1 AAQSE
6 QFSSFTRT
14 ANQPARGHALPLT
27 QFLTMPSE
35 ARGDSR
41 PRRRHRHRRHSS
53 SRDRR
58 RSDNR
63 SNSRRKAFN
72 AVSGTTATA
81 KELVASF
88 KTMTLSK
95 SMLQH
100 PPPPLPPIPATRSAA
115 YPAAT
120 TTLDDEDDEN
130 AFTLLDCMSI
140 VLGGGDSLDKRRSQ
154 RQRGLNL
161 QDAMNTVSS
170 RSSSSSRDHRSH
182 RATRHRHCRRCQEHH
197 LRRHEQ
203 RQRHQRR
210 ASPAAGDAAAAA
222 TVAVDPD
229 ADAAAWQKRQPLP
242 LAARRSCFGGFE
254 RIDNPISVEEAAPL
268 ATPQPL
274 AERAREAVQPP
285 GAACWLF
292 RCAEL
297 PLLPHTA
304 ASVRLPPTPP
314 PLHSPASPMST
325 SVTGTTASEQRRHR
339 RHHRHCRHRCRR
351 TLDDNGDCDGNGD
364 GDLRDRQRHRSRR
377 RRSLRQLEG
386 GVGDE
391 IAAASYDDSII
402 DISASTLAIDVGRS
416 VAAAPSRRHLLE
428 PPMPPSHRVRVP
440 AGATSGQPPPK
451 PPTAAAAATA
461 AAANAALVYGGR
473 LTRKAARTA
482 RSVSRQ
488 LRRAMCGRHAETEDL
503 EGRQAPVESQLCD
516 QLKQLQRQQQQQHE
530 VQSELPAASCQLSNA
545 NANNDKAEAGGRCR
559 CSDDDDED
567 FSSLLRT
574 LDRARRRQRRHSA
587 NQSEVHAAPAHF
599 EFFVRAGESLTS
611 SASPSSRSF
620 VSEDSQTQQQQMPPP
635 PPPSRGSRR
644 PHGNLSRKIELINSM
659 AESLLGLSQSL
670 KGCVGNINKSLGLM
684 CEPE

>member
-1 AAQSE
+1 
-6 QFSSFTRT
+6 
-14 ANQPARGHALPLT
+14 
-27 QFLTMPSE
+27 
-35 ARGDSR
+35 
-41 PRRRHRHRRHSS
+41 
-53 SRDRR
+53 
-58 RSDNR
+58 
-63 SNSRRKAFN
+63 
-72 AVSGTTATA
+72 
-81 KELVASF
+81 
-88 KTMTLSK
+88 
-95 SMLQH
+95 
-100 PPPPLPPIPATRSAA
+100 
-115 YPAAT
+115 
-120 TTLDDEDDEN
+120 
-130 AFTLLDCMSI
+130 
-140 VLGGGDSLDKRRSQ
+140 
-154 RQRGLNL
+154 
-161 QDAMNTVSS
+161 
-170 RSSSSSRDHRSH
+170 
-182 RATRHRHCRRCQEHH
+182 
-197 LRRHEQ
+197 
-203 RQRHQRR
+203 
-210 ASPAAGDAAAAA
+210 
-222 TVAVDPD
+222 
-229 ADAAAWQKRQPLP
+229 
-242 LAARRSCFGGFE
+242 
-254 RIDNPISVEEAAPL
+254 
-268 ATPQPL
+268 PL
-274 AERAREAVQPP
+274 AEWAREAVQPP

-292 RCAEL
+292 RCSEL

-325 SVTGTTASEQRRHR
+325 SVTGTTA
-339 RHHRHCRHRCRR
+339 
-351 TLDDNGDCDGNGD
+351 
-364 GDLRDRQRHRSRR
+364 
-377 RRSLRQLEG
+377 
-386 GVGDE
+386 
-391 IAAASYDDSII
+391 
-402 DISASTLAIDVGRS
+402 ASTLAIDVGRS

-451 PPTAAAAATA
+451 TPTAAAAATA

-503 EGRQAPVESQLCD
+503 EGRQAPVESQLD

-599 EFFVRAGESLTS
+599 EFFVRAGESSTS

>member
-1 AAQSE
+1 
-6 QFSSFTRT
+6 
-14 ANQPARGHALPLT
+14 
-27 QFLTMPSE
+27 
-35 ARGDSR
+35 
-41 PRRRHRHRRHSS
+41 
-53 SRDRR
+53 
-58 RSDNR
+58 
-63 SNSRRKAFN
+63 
-72 AVSGTTATA
+72 
-81 KELVASF
+81 
-88 KTMTLSK
+88 
-95 SMLQH
+95 
-100 PPPPLPPIPATRSAA
+100 
-115 YPAAT
+115 
-120 TTLDDEDDEN
+120 
-130 AFTLLDCMSI
+130 
-140 VLGGGDSLDKRRSQ
+140 
-154 RQRGLNL
+154 
-161 QDAMNTVSS
+161 
-170 RSSSSSRDHRSH
+170 
-182 RATRHRHCRRCQEHH
+182 
-197 LRRHEQ
+197 
-203 RQRHQRR
+203 
-210 ASPAAGDAAAAA
+210 
-222 TVAVDPD
+222 
-229 ADAAAWQKRQPLP
+229 
-242 LAARRSCFGGFE
+242 
-254 RIDNPISVEEAAPL
+254 
-268 ATPQPL
+268 PL

-339 RHHRHCRHRCRR
+339 RRHRHCRHRCRR

-402 DISASTLAIDVGRS
+402 DISASTLAID
-416 VAAAPSRRHLLE
+416 A
-428 PPMPPSHRVRVP
+428 P
-440 AGATSGQPPPK
+440 AGAADAAESPRPRASRRNFRAAAAET
-451 PPTAAAAATA
+451 PTAAAAATA

-503 EGRQAPVESQLCD
+503 EGRQAPVESQLD